1 MGRWFVLE
9 IISTYSWIY
18 KLIDAT
24 RFGSNYLA
32 KFGWE
37 SSKGLGVSGEGRTTH
52 IKVAQK
58 LDMMGI
64 GAARQQDPN
73 GVAWKQNRDYE
84 NLLKRLNEADGVEEE
99 VQTGS
104 GFDGFVKPEGDAG
117 EEDEEDEKKKEKRK
131 RNKDTVDED
140 KDKKKKKK
148 KKRKSDENV
157 EDTDR
162 KSKKK
167 KKSLDSNEPACNPDV
182 KSTELVTP
190 RASPPEPLREVKQK
204 ASRIIPRHRSY
215 VVSARLSER

>member
-1 MGRWFVLE
+1 MGRWFVLKLYE

-64 GAARQQDPN
+64 GAAHQQDPN
-73 GVAWKQNRDYE
+73 GVAWKQNKDYE

-131 RNKDTVDED
+131 RNKDKVDED
-140 KDKKKKKK
+140 KDKKKKK
-148 KKRKSDENV
+148 RKSDKNV

-167 KKSLDSNEPACNPDV
+167 KSLDSNEPACDPDV
-182 KSTELVTP
+182 KSTEPVTP
-190 RASPPEPLREVKQK
+190 RASPPEPLREVKRK
-204 ASRIIPRHRSY
+204 ALRIIPRHRSY